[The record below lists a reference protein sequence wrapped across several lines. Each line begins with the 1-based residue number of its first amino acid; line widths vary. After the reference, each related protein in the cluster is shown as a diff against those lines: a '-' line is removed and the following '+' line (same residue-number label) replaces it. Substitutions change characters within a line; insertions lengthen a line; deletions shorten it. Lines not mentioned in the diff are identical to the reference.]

1 MRRGRAPIMAE
12 TQQAW
17 RLEARTLH
25 LPFIWASYVA
35 PPMRYSLTALGL
47 VAALALSGCDSDS
60 KSATAAP
67 ATLPSTACGTYT
79 GQGCAPASK
88 RVDLTRPT
96 FSSPTKIINQLFPI
110 SRLYSA
116 PCSATLTTSRFGRR
130 RRSYLARGR

>member
-1 MRRGRAPIMAE
+1 
-12 TQQAW
+12 
-17 RLEARTLH
+17 
-25 LPFIWASYVA
+25 
-35 PPMRYSLTALGL
+35 MRYSLTALGL

-60 KSATAAP
+60 KSDTAAP

-96 FSSPTKIINQLFPI
+96 FSSPTKITNQLFPI

-116 PCSATLTTSRFGRR
+116 LLLGHVDDKPFRTETTLLPG
-130 RRSYLARGR
+130 RGR